1 MDNELQ
7 TYTDQIMDQQQ
18 YRSGIFSSVLSPI
31 VKAMAAF
38 RYSANER
45 GAYSS
50 GRDYWMD
57 KELATFVDQTLDA
70 QVYRD
75 GISFAPGFVHRF
87 VSLFRRS
94 W

>member
-1 MDNELQ
+1 MYKLHLCVGKFTTPLNRWSTKYRVGKTMDNELQ

-50 GRDYWMD
+50 RRDY
-57 KELATFVDQTLDA
+57 
-70 QVYRD
+70 
-75 GISFAPGFVHRF
+75 
-87 VSLFRRS
+87 
-94 W
+94 